1 MARALRRRVQRRRQ
15 PRKSG
20 AQKKSFTLVAV
31 LLFAVVAAVATSFGV
46 AFAVYERY
54 SRDVPPPDEL
64 IREAALGSAWVYDRN
79 GILLY
84 QFADPD
90 AGLRDPVSIDE
101 IARPIIEATIS
112 TEDSS
117 FYTNPG
123 VNIRGLFRAA
133 VENLLPFGSDVG
145 FFQGSG
151 GSSITQQLVKN
162 LYIERDERYRRSIS
176 RKLKETVIALELTN
190 QYSKDQILEWY
201 LNHIFY
207 GNNSYGVESASRR
220 YFGKHASEL
229 TLPEAAL
236 LAGIPN
242 SPSEYDPFANPE
254 AASQRQAEV
263 LDLMVRSK
271 YITQQ
276 EADEAKA
283 VEIVFRSSDE
293 SDLLAPHWV
302 FHLWNPETGEG
313 ALMDMCR
320 QGLLER
326 PRGWTCA
333 DLLQRGGL
341 RVTTTLDMELQTEA
355 ETVLRKWI
363 AEFEQSSGG
372 HNGAMMTID
381 NATGEVLVYIGS
393 RDYANADILGKNDM
407 ITALNSPGSSFKPF
421 TYITAFTKGWAP
433 ASIIWD
439 TPTKIIGGDGK
450 EFEPINPAR
459 DYRGPVSV
467 RTALGASLN
476 VPAVK
481 VMAEVGVSEVIDQ
494 ARTMGI
500 TSLVDK
506 NRYGPALTVGG
517 GEVTLHDMTF
527 AFSAFAN
534 NGLQRGIPTSR
545 DGNPTWWPALQ
556 PVTVLSVTNSDGE
569 ELYKFEKPQEIRVAP
584 AVESYLITSILSD
597 DVARSPTYG
606 LGSTLNLPGRTSGA
620 KTGTSEPYENSR
632 AIGETWTIGY
642 TPQLVTGVW
651 IGNAD
656 NSPMFNI
663 TSATI
668 AARSWNEFM
677 TFAHRHLDLPAAS
690 FPRPSGIV
698 SASAFVPGIDCD
710 RKTSDLFQQDNDA
723 EYLHPLCTILMVDIR
738 TGLPAAPDTPANL
751 VEERLALDVPE
762 EVLDWAREKGFAPTP
777 SPTPTQTQTNP
788 FAGTP
793 TPTASPTNPF
803 PGGGTSP
810 TPTPTPTT
818 TDPFN
823 PFG

>member
-1 MARALRRRVQRRRQ
+1 MARVAQRRAQRRRQ
-15 PRKSG
+15 PRG
-20 AQKKSFTLVAV
+20 GGHKKSFAFFAV
-31 LLFAVVAAVATSFGV
+31 LLLAVAGAVGASYGV
-46 AFAVYERY
+46 AYSVYDRY
-54 SRDVPPPDEL
+54 SRDLQPPDEL

-79 GILLY
+79 GTLLF

-90 AGLRDPVSIDE
+90 AGLRDPVGIDE
-101 IARPIIEATIS
+101 IARPVIEATIS
-112 TEDSS
+112 TEDAS

-123 VNIRGLFRAA
+123 INIRGLVRAA
-133 VENLLPFGSDVG
+133 VENLLPFGSVG
-145 FFQGSG
+145 FLQGSG

-162 LYIERDERYRRSIS
+162 LYIEREERYRRSIP

-190 QYSKDQILEWY
+190 QYSKDQILDWY

-242 SPSEYDPFANPE
+242 SPNEYDPFANLE
-254 AASQRQAEV
+254 AAKRRQAEV
-263 LDLMVRSK
+263 LDLMVRNDF
-271 YITQQ
+271 ITHE
-276 EADEAKA
+276 EADEAKVA
-283 VEIVFRSSDE
+283 ELVFRSADE
-293 SDLLAPHWV
+293 NDLLAAHWV
-302 FHLWNPETGEG
+302 FHLWNADIGEG
-313 ALMDMCR
+313 VLMDMCQ
-320 QGLLER
+320 QGLIER

-333 DLLQRGGL
+333 DLLRRGGL
-341 RVTTTLDMELQTEA
+341 RVTTTLDLDLQQEA
-355 ETVLRKWI
+355 EAVLRKWI
-363 AEFEQSSGG
+363 GQYEESSGG
-372 HNGAMMTID
+372 HNGAMMMID
-381 NATGEVLVYIGS
+381 NATGEVLVYVGS
-393 RDYANADILGKNDM
+393 RDYANVDILGKNDM

-421 TYITAFTKGWAP
+421 TYITAFMKGWAP

-439 TPTKIIGGDGK
+439 APTKIVGGDGK

-459 DYRGPVSV
+459 DYRGPTSV

-481 VMAEVGVSEVIDQ
+481 LMVEVGVGDVIDQ
-494 ARTMGI
+494 ARQMGI

-506 NRYGPALTVGG
+506 DRYGPALTVGG

-534 NGLQRGIPTSR
+534 NGLQNGIPIPR
-545 DGNPTWWPALQ
+545 DGRPTWWPALQ
-556 PVTVLSVTNSDGE
+556 PVAVLSVKDSDGK
-569 ELYKFEKPQEIRVAP
+569 ELYKFQKPEEVRVAP

-606 LGSTLNLPGRTSGA
+606 LGSTLNLPGRTSGV

-642 TPQLVTGVW
+642 TRQLVTGVW

-656 NSPMFNI
+656 NSPMINI

-677 TFAHRHLDLPAAS
+677 TYAHNYLELPAAG
-690 FPRPSGIV
+690 FTRPSGIV
-698 SASAFVPGIDCD
+698 SADAFVAGTDCEK
-710 RKTSDLFQQDNDA
+710 KTTDLFQRGN
-723 EYLHPLCTILMVDIR
+723 EEKYLHPLCTMLKIDRR
-738 TGLPAAPDTPANL
+738 TGLPAAPNAPVDQL
-751 VEERLALDVPE
+751 VERLALDVPKD
-762 EVLDWAREKGFAPTP
+762 VLDWAREKGFAPTP
-777 SPTPTQTQTNP
+777 
-788 FAGTP
+788 TP
-793 TPTASPTNPF
+793 TPTATPANPFSGTSTATPSPSPTNPF
-803 PGGGTSP
+803 GGGGVLPTA
-810 TPTPTPTT
+810 TPTPR
-818 TDPFN
+818 
-823 PFG
+823 